1 MPIDVSVVIVNFNT
15 GPSLATTLDSLPP
28 GLRGVEWEAV
38 VVDNH
43 SSDFSQRAAE
53 ATDPRVRLLRQSANV
68 GFARGVNAGIAA
80 TSAPL
85 VLILNPDCQLGADAV
100 TRLSTELAP
109 HPSCA
114 IIGPRI
120 LDPAG
125 TLQASARGD
134 PTLFTGLFGR
144 TTALSGLFPSL
155 PVVKR
160 NLTAEAA
167 LRSGQSSVVVDWVSG
182 ACMLARRDA
191 LGSVGG
197 FDERYFL
204 YWEDADLC
212 RRLRRSGWHV
222 RYMPGAVAI
231 HEVGQSSRNVRALAN
246 REFHRSAYRYYV
258 THVVPQRWHP
268 GRPLAWLILRA
279 RALVSRSLP
288 SARRPR
294 GPRGQGAVCH

>member
-1 MPIDVSVVIVNFNT
+1 MSLDVSVVIVNFNA
-15 GPSLATTLDSLPP
+15 GPLLATTLASLPG
-28 GLRGVEWEAV
+28 GLRGVDWDAV

-43 SSDFSQRAAE
+43 SSDLSELAAE
-53 ATDPRVRLLRQSANV
+53 AAGPRVRLLRQSANV
-68 GFARGVNAGIAA
+68 GFARGVNAGVAA

-85 VLILNPDCQLGADAV
+85 VLILNPDCHLTVDAV
-100 TRLSTELAP
+100 TRLSTELAQ
-109 HPSCA
+109 HATCA

-125 TLQASARGD
+125 TLQESARGD
-134 PTLFTGLFGR
+134 PTALTGLFGR
-144 TTALSGLFPSL
+144 TTALSFLFPSL
-155 PVVKR
+155 PVVRR
-160 NLTAEAA
+160 NLAAGAA
-167 LRSGQSSVVVDWVSG
+167 LRSGQSSEVVDWVSG
-182 ACMLARRDA
+182 ACMLARREA

-197 FDERYFL
+197 FDEGYFL

-231 HEVGQSSRNVRALAN
+231 HEVGRSRRNVQALAN

-279 RALVSRSLP
+279 RALIFRFLP
-288 SARRPR
+288 PARRPTGR
-294 GPRGQGAVCH
+294 TP